1 VGNAFAYVGEY
12 SYSIYLWHVAIV
24 AHVLGVIVAVVPV
37 HLGPAAQT
45 VVYVALSIG
54 IGILMARIVEFPALA
69 LRNRLFP
76 SATGAATLVQPTATP
91 TGAHLAPRFAN
102 WVPD

>member
-12 SYSIYLWHVAIV
+12 SYSIYLWHVAVV

-37 HLGPAAQT
+37 HLGPAVQT
-45 VVYVALSIG
+45 IIYVALSIG
-54 IGILMARIVEFPALA
+54 MGILMARIVEFPALA

-76 SATGAATLVQPTATP
+76 SATGAATVVRPMERPAA
-91 TGAHLAPRFAN
+91 AHLAPRFGN
-102 WVPD
+102 